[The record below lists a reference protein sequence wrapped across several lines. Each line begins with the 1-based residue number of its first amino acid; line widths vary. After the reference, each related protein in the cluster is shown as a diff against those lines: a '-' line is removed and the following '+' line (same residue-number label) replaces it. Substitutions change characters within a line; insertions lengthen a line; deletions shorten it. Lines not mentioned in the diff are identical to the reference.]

1 MNPPRKDR
9 KPWPMKWIVVSILV
23 FIPIYTYLTLH
34 YRRPGPAF
42 NPYRDMRDRADVIRL
57 LKAGYQRIAVDA
69 SRPAEDAAVE
79 VGASSPAPGGLPED
93 LRKTLV
99 ETPLMALEI
108 SSASAAPTAVSG
120 IDYTIGLTYTIPDN
134 KRQLSGAH
142 LYEKPGEIVIVAD
155 FERLSGG
162 LLSRTRDGTAT
173 LDVPPGSL
181 RPGTYHVTLVGERAS
196 RAWTLRVR

>member
-69 SRPAEDAAVE
+69 ARPAEDVAVE
-79 VGASSPAPGGLPED
+79 GGASSPAPGGLPDD
-93 LRKTLV
+93 LRKTLI
-99 ETPLMALEI
+99 ETPLMAQEI
-108 SSASAAPTAVSG
+108 NSASASPTAVSG
-120 IDYTIGLTYTIPDN
+120 IDYSIGLTYTIPDN

-162 LLSRTRDGTAT
+162 LLSRTRDGSVI
-173 LDVPPGSL
+173 LDIPPGSL

-196 RAWTLRVR
+196 RSWTLRVR